1 MTDALRYRELPVG
14 SIGHRANGW
23 WGALTLIATEAA
35 LFAYLLFS
43 YYYVA
48 VQNGRDW
55 LPAELPGFK
64 LAGPNTIVL
73 VVSSVLV
80 WLGERAIKR
89 GAARIAS
96 LWMAGGALLG
106 AIFVTVQYFE
116 WSSKA
121 FGIATSSY
129 GSLYFTITG
138 FHMMHVIVGV
148 VVLLTLA
155 AWSARATRAGTDPGN
170 ASSVTAASTAASGPG
185 STSPASRAGAAP
197 HARSM
202 SVSRNDTGSCRRP
215 VSAI

>member
-89 GAARIAS
+89 GAARTAS

-155 AWSARATRAGTDPGN
+155 AWSALGYFDSRRN
-170 ASSVTAASTAASGPG
+170 AAVS
-185 STSPASRAGAAP
+185 AGAIYWHFVDVVWLAIFTSLYVTP
-197 HARSM
+197 HLG
-202 SVSRNDTGSCRRP
+202 VG
-215 VSAI
+215 

>member
-155 AWSARATRAGTDPGN
+155 AWSALGYFDSRRN
-170 ASSVTAASTAASGPG
+170 AAIS
-185 STSPASRAGAAP
+185 AGAIYWHFVDVVWLAIFTSLYVTP
-197 HARSM
+197 HLG
-202 SVSRNDTGSCRRP
+202 VG
-215 VSAI
+215 